1 MKPRSRYYR
10 AWMEWRVPIRYGVEC
25 CRILTCE
32 LTVHS
37 ERPLGPLATLEDAAR
52 VRIEGEASY
61 AAAVS
66 RARVQMEAVR
76 RRIRRA
82 RRR

>member
-10 AWMEWRVPIRYGVEC
+10 AWMEWREPMRYGVEC
-25 CRILTCE
+25 SRIITCE
-32 LTVHS
+32 LSVHS
-37 ERPLGPLATLEDAAR
+37 ERPLGPMATFEDATR

-66 RARVQMEAVR
+66 RARVQMEAVHR
-76 RRIRRA
+76 RTRRA